1 VKGGDD
7 NLIVYLAN
15 CALNSVR
22 IYNEDEF
29 IEEAKKIV
37 AGRR

>member
-15 CALNSVR
+15 CAPGVLK
-22 IYNEDEF
+22 IQNEDEF
-29 IEEAKKIV
+29 ILEAKKMV
-37 AGRR
+37 TKH

>member
-1 VKGGDD
+1 MSGDD

-15 CALNSVR
+15 CAPNSVR
-22 IYNEDEF
+22 IQNEDEF

-37 AGRR
+37 ARHR